1 MDFIYKPGIT
11 SATCVAFRT
20 TPKGK
25 ETLLIK
31 DDKWG
36 AWIIPKGRVNEGET
50 LEQAALRELQE
61 ETGYSGKIIKF
72 LEKIESDLYEQRE
85 YYFFLIE
92 VGLRDKS
99 KMDGSVKSFKWVPV
113 GKIPKFEQFSDLNN
127 YFD

>member
-11 SATCVAFRT
+11 SAACVAFRAT
-20 TPKGK
+20 SKGK

-31 DDKWG
+31 DEKWG
-36 AWIIPKGRVNEGET
+36 GWIIPKGRVDEGET

-72 LEKIESDLYEQRE
+72 LEKIDSDLHEQRE

-92 VGLRDKS
+92 VKTRDKT
-99 KMDGSVKSFKWVPV
+99 KMDGSVKSFKWVLI
-113 GKIPKFEQFSDLNN
+113 GKIPKFEQFPDLNN